1 MNRSDKLSG
10 QAERLNTALSS
21 CPSEATCHSCPSK
34 QQKTQ
39 LQHNINHR
47 PQSTRIQQTNEQTN
61 KQTNQQ
67 TNKFRRSISL
77 LSACQ
82 TTQDPTQPVQ
92 TINSNASLEKAK
104 VWIRELQKQADAQIV
119 IALAGNKAD
128 LEERR
133 QVPTEE
139 AQRFAEEENLL
150 FFETSAK
157 DSTNVTDIFTAI
169 APPMAIITLGT
180 TSTYL
185 GLVLELK
192 TQTCMNYSP
201 NMVE

>member
-1 MNRSDKLSG
+1 MAN
-10 QAERLNTALSS
+10 N
-21 CPSEATCHSCPSK
+21 P
-34 QQKTQ
+34 
-39 LQHNINHR
+39 R
-47 PQSTRIQQTNEQTN
+47 PNSTRPNYQFKHRESTIGAAFLTQTVKINEQT
-61 KQTNQQ
+61 TI
-67 TNKFRRSISL
+67 KFE
-77 LSACQ
+77 
-82 TTQDPTQPVQ
+82 
-92 TINSNASLEKAK
+92 ASLEKAK

-201 NMVE
+201 NMVESKKRN